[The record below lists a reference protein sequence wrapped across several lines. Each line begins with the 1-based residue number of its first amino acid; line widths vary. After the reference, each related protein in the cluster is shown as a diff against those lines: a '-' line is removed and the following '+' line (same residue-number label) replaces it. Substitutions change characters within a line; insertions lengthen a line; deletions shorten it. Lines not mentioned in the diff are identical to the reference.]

1 MGSGKQAKRVLDA
14 LLKDIERPAERA
26 VAALD
31 RLMRR
36 RPRRGFDEED
46 APPSAR
52 AVIGLVSGLIVVF
65 LVWAAFTQLDEVTR
79 GAGRV
84 IPSSKTQIVQA
95 SEAGVIQEIHVRL
108 GQHVRKGDLLIRLD
122 KTTTA
127 SSLGELQAKARSLAA
142 QVARLKV
149 EYEGGTAETF
159 ACPDE
164 VGEAG
169 AAVCGSERNMLQARL
184 DGLGN
189 RMRVFGERE
198 EQKRRELK
206 EIEANV
212 KRLEESLALARKELN
227 IITPLAKD
235 KVIPETDFLRA
246 KREVADLR
254 GQLASATE
262 ARGRVEAELREATA
276 QIETVRLT
284 FRQEAL
290 AEMTE
295 KLAELSVISE
305 TTRGAADR
313 VRRTDLHSPVDGIVN
328 TIAFTTIGAFVNRG
342 DRVVDIVPVEE
353 QLLVEARVP
362 PKDIAFIRPGQK
374 ATVKVTAY
382 DYAIYGGLD
391 GEVQHIAADTAI
403 DEVTR
408 EPYYTVLV
416 KTEQSVLRHNG
427 KNYGIIPGMVCTAEI
442 LTGRKSILDY
452 LLKPIN
458 RARQEALRER

>member
-1 MGSGKQAKRVLDA
+1 MSSGKKSNRLAA
-14 LLKDIERPAERA
+14 LLKEIEQLSERA
-26 VAALD
+26 VSGLD

-36 RPRRGFDEED
+36 RPRRGFDEEE
-46 APPSAR
+46 APASAR
-52 AVIGLVSGLIVVF
+52 IVIGLVGGLIAVF
-65 LVWAAFTQLDEVTR
+65 LIWAAFTELDEVTR
-79 GAGRV
+79 GAGKV

-95 SEAGVIQEIHVRL
+95 SEAGVIQEMHVRL
-108 GQHVRKGDLLIRLD
+108 GQRVRKDDLLIRLD

-127 SSLGELQAKARSLAA
+127 SSLGELEARGRALAA
-142 QVARLKV
+142 QVARLNV
-149 EYEGGTAETF
+149 EYEGGAPEGF
-159 ACPDE
+159 ACPQE
-164 VGEAG
+164 VQTVAPG
-169 AAVCGSERNMLQARL
+169 VCVSERNMLDARL
-184 DGLGN
+184 AALEN
-189 RMRVFGERE
+189 QTQVFAERE

-206 EIEANV
+206 EMEANV
-212 KRLEESLALARKELN
+212 ARLRESLGLAQNELK

-235 KVIPETDFLRA
+235 NVVPETDFLRA

-254 GQLASATE
+254 GQLAGSTE
-262 ARGRVEAELREATA
+262 AQGRIEAELREATA
-276 QIETVRLT
+276 QLEKVRLIY
-284 FRQEAL
+284 RQEAL

-295 KLAELSVISE
+295 KLSELSVIRE
-305 TTRGAADR
+305 ATRGAADR
-313 VRRTDLHSPVDGIVN
+313 VKRTDIRSPVDGIVN
-328 TIAFTTIGAFVNRG
+328 HITFTTIGAFVNRG
-342 DRVVDIVPVEE
+342 DRVVDIVPIEE

-382 DYAIYGGLD
+382 DYAVYGGLD

-416 KTEQSVLRHNG
+416 KTEQSALSHNG
-427 KNYGIIPGMVCTAEI
+427 KNYAIIPGMVCTAEI